1 MFLWL
6 CKLFISETDS
16 KNEKLII
23 RSQTN
28 SEQTEKLANIRI
40 PITYL
45 CSNELCKI
53 SSDCIY
59 YNMKTAR
66 KIMYICPGCT
76 RMLCRS

>member
-6 CKLFISETDS
+6 CKLFISETNS

-23 RSQTN
+23 RSETN

-45 CSNELCKI
+45 CSNELCQI

>member
-6 CKLFISETDS
+6 CKLFILESDS
-16 KNEKLII
+16 KTEKLII

-45 CSNELCKI
+45 CSNESCQI

-59 YNMKTAR
+59 YNMKTAK
-66 KIMYICPGCT
+66 KIQFVCPGCT
-76 RMLCRS
+76 RILSRT

>member
-23 RSQTN
+23 RSETN

-45 CSNELCKI
+45 CSNELCQI